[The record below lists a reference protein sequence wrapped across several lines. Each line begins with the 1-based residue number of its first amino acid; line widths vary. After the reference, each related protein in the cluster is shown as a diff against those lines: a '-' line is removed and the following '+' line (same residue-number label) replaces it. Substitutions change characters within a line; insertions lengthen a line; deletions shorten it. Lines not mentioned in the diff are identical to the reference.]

1 MYDVNLS
8 PDKQDVMFTEEAAMS
23 DLIREGLMALWS
35 SQSEGKFVANE
46 LESRSKKSKS
56 GRETRNDNEMQ
67 VMDLHDESCETKSS
81 LKGMDQP
88 SAFAKK
94 ISFKCQSLD
103 SSTWASF

>member
-1 MYDVNLS
+1 
-8 PDKQDVMFTEEAAMS
+8 MFTEEAAMS

-67 VMDLHDESCETKSS
+67 VMDLHDELCETKSS
-81 LKGMDQP
+81 LKGWIHRQP
-88 SAFAKK
+88 LQRRFPSHVNHW
-94 ISFKCQSLD
+94 
-103 SSTWASF
+103 TV